1 MNERIKLSGA
11 AILLGE
17 NRVRSLSSSMSRSG
31 IALVVGLIRFA
42 CKLALSAARAPL
54 GTIADGQLKCS
65 AGIAVPEGGCLGVF
79 DPQRPTWSRTLGV

>member
-31 IALVVGLIRFA
+31 IALVVGLIRIE
-42 CKLALSAARAPL
+42 CNLNLLAEKVLFGRLLKNIPELMALL
-54 GTIADGQLKCS
+54 GFLDRESPKF
-65 AGIAVPEGGCLGVF
+65 V
-79 DPQRPTWSRTLGV
+79 